1 MVSKT
6 DRYGLG
12 AALLFLSTCDLIKGP
27 NPADCVL
34 NQSLCD
40 ATQICNVYTHACQE
54 RFRFVLGQPSP
65 ITSPLAGGMA
75 RPGGVVFT
83 EDGGLYVSDSGNNRV
98 LGWLRSE
105 SWQSG
110 QLPDVVLGQAD
121 SDVDLQA
128 ALSTNLANY
137 GGTGSY
143 TLNNPRAL
151 AYDKA
156 SKRLIIADHD
166 NHRLVIWSGRPSRS
180 RKPVIWGQS
189 DPTYGAPNGSTPG
202 VRLDAYRVDGPEV
215 AVEKQNLYVSDSGN
229 HRVLVF
235 TSIPQDFSIDAR
247 FILGQAAKNEGEPD
261 AGGAVSASG
270 LRAPSGQ
277 PFVTGDQIFA
287 ADTGN
292 HRVLRWSYA
301 GLKAGQSSAANLILG
316 QPDAVSHDANA
327 GGLASDGAKV
337 LSAPSGLGGNAST
350 LWVSDAGN
358 HRVLGWKLASLTA
371 NFVSADMVI
380 GQASFGDLELRRPPG
395 PALQTLAAPSAVAV
409 NDRYLA
415 VADTLNHRV
424 LVFDITQPYPEW
436 TQRPVVLGQP
446 GPYDSAP
453 NTPRAA
459 AATILG
465 APVALSRAGE
475 KFVVCDQS
483 HNRVL
488 IWPRLPQ
495 SGQELPTVVLGQ
507 TDFGGYLPQGGQS
520 WPGGAGFNRPTA
532 VHSDGRALAVADQQ
546 NHRVLLW
553 WDLPVASNQAAD
565 VVLGQPDFHT
575 TALSTTPSAGSLN
588 QPSGVYLSGG
598 RLYVADTGNNR
609 VLVWKLTDDNGVP
622 LASGAQ
628 AYRVLGQ
635 RAMSTTAGGSGA
647 TQLAGPAGLHLYGG
661 MLLVADTQNNRVLMF
676 SASPEADGQAALRVI
691 GQSSLTGGTAAATA
705 ADTLRLPRAVYVHEG
720 EDGPQ
725 LFVADSG
732 NHRVLYWDGIPTRD
746 GQSASGV
753 VGQSSFDGGLPNRG
767 GVSGQTL
774 HDPVGLLSTRDELF
788 IADSTNGRVLVV
800 SRPFFTAPAFATP
813 VSPASLRGRPPR

>member
-1 MVSKT
+1 MMSKT

-12 AALLFLSTCDLIKGP
+12 AAVLILSACDLIKGP
-27 NPADCVL
+27 NPADCVF
-34 NQSLCD
+34 NPSLCD
-40 ATQICNVYTHACQE
+40 ATQSCNGYTHVCQD

-65 ITSPLAGGMA
+65 TTSPLAGGMM

-83 EDGGLYVSDSGNNRV
+83 EDDGLYVSDSGNNRV
-98 LGWLRSE
+98 LGWTRGE

-121 SDVDLQA
+121 SDADLQA

-143 TLNNPRAL
+143 TLNNPRSL

-180 RKPVIWGQS
+180 GKPVIWGQAE
-189 DPTYGAPNGSTPG
+189 PTYSAPNGSTPG
-202 VRLDAYRVDGPEV
+202 VRLDAYRVNGPEV

-235 TSIPQDFSIDAR
+235 TSIPQDFSMDAR

-270 LRAPSGQ
+270 LRAPGGQ
-277 PFVTGDQIFA
+277 PLVTGDQIFA

-301 GLKAGQSSAANLILG
+301 GLKTGQLSAANLILG

-327 GGLASDGAKV
+327 GGVAADGARV

-358 HRVLGWKLASLTA
+358 HRVLGWKLSSLTA
-371 NFVSADMVI
+371 NFVPADMVL
-380 GQASFGDLELRRPPG
+380 GQASFGDLALRRSPS
-395 PALQTLAAPSAVAV
+395 PALQTLATPSAVAV

-415 VADTLNHRV
+415 VADTMHHRV
-424 LVFDITQPYPEW
+424 LVFDLTQPYPEW
-436 TQRPVVLGQP
+436 TQRPVVLGQA

-453 NTPRAA
+453 NTPRAVA
-459 AATILG
+459 AEVLG
-465 APVALSRAGE
+465 APVALARAGE
-475 KFVVCDQS
+475 RFIVCDQN

-507 TDFGGYLPQGGQS
+507 TDFGGYLPQGGQA
-520 WPGGAGFNRPTA
+520 WPGGVGFSRPAA

-553 WDLPVASNQAAD
+553 RDLPAASNQAAD
-565 VVLGQPDFHT
+565 VVLGQPDVHT
-575 TALSTTPSAGSLN
+575 TVLSTIPSARSLN
-588 QPSGVYLSGG
+588 QPSGVYLFEG

-609 VLVWKLTDDNGVP
+609 VMIWKLTDDHGVP
-622 LASGAQ
+622 LSSGAP

-635 RAMSTTAGGSGA
+635 RDMTTATAGSGA
-647 TQLAGPAGLHLYGG
+647 NQLAGPAGLHLYGG
-661 MLLVADTQNNRVLMF
+661 VLFVADTQNHRVLMF
-676 SASPEADGQAALRVI
+676 SASADQDGPAAVLVI
-691 GQSSLTGGTAAATA
+691 GQSSLTSGAEAATA

-720 EDGPQ
+720 EAGPQ

-732 NHRVLYWDGIPTRD
+732 NHRVLYWDGVPTRD

-753 VGQSSFDGGLPNRG
+753 VGQTSFDGGLPSRG

-774 HDPVGLLSTRDELF
+774 HDPVGLLCTRDELF

-800 SRPFFTAPAFATP
+800 SRP
-813 VSPASLRGRPPR
+813 

>member
-1 MVSKT
+1 MSKT
-6 DRYGLG
+6 GLYGLG
-12 AALLFLSTCDLIKGP
+12 AAVFFLSACELIKGP
-27 NPADCVL
+27 NPADCVV
-34 NQSLCD
+34 NGALCD
-40 ATQICNVYTHACQE
+40 ATQLCNVYTHVCQD

-65 ITSPLAGGMA
+65 TTSPLSGGMM

-83 EDGGLYVSDSGNNRV
+83 EDDGLYVADSGNNRV
-98 LGWLRSE
+98 LGWSRGEL
-105 SWQSG
+105 WQSG

-121 SDVDLQA
+121 ADVDRPA

-137 GGTGSY
+137 GGAGLY
-143 TLNNPRAL
+143 TLNNPRSL
-151 AYDKA
+151 SYDKA
-156 SKRLIIADHD
+156 AKRLIIADHD
-166 NHRLVIWSGRPSRS
+166 NHRLVIWSGLPSRS

-189 DPTYGAPNGSTPG
+189 DSTYSAPNGSTPG
-202 VRLDAYRVDGPEV
+202 VRLDAYRVNGPEV

-235 TSIPQDFSIDAR
+235 TSIPQDFGIDAR
-247 FILGQAAKNEGEPD
+247 YTLGQAAKNEGDPD

-270 LRAPSGQ
+270 LRGPGGQ
-277 PFVTGDQIFA
+277 PFVVGDQIFA

-301 GLKAGQSSAANLILG
+301 ALKTAQLNAANLILG
-316 QPDAVSHDANA
+316 QPDAVSHAVNA
-327 GGLASDGAKV
+327 GGLSADGAKV

-358 HRVLGWKLASLTA
+358 HRVLGWKLSSLTA
-371 NFVSADMVI
+371 NFISADMVI
-380 GQASFGDLELRRPPG
+380 GQENFGDLDLRRPPS

-424 LVFDITQPYPEW
+424 LVFDVTGPYPEW
-436 TQRPVVLGQP
+436 TQRPVVLGQA

-459 AATILG
+459 AATVFG
-465 APVALSRAGE
+465 APVALARAGE
-475 KFVVCDQS
+475 RFIVSDQN

-495 SGQELPTVVLGQ
+495 SEMELPTVVLGQ
-507 TDFGGYLPQGGQS
+507 TDFGSYLPQGGQS
-520 WPGGAGFNRPTA
+520 DPGGAGLSRPMA
-532 VHSDGRALAVADQQ
+532 VHSNGRALAVADQQ

-553 WDLPVASNQAAD
+553 RDIPEASNQAAD

-575 TALSTTPSAGSLN
+575 TSLATTPSAGRLN
-588 QPSGVYLSGG
+588 QPSGVYLSAD

-609 VLVWKLTDDNGVP
+609 VLVWKLIDDSGLP

-635 RAMSTTAGGSGA
+635 REMTANASGSGA
-647 TQLAGPAGLHLYGG
+647 SQLAGPVGLHQYGG
-661 MLLVADTQNNRVLMF
+661 VLFVADTQNNRVLMF
-676 SASPEADGQAALRVI
+676 SASPEADGQAAVRVI
-691 GQSSLTGGTAAATA
+691 GQSSLSNNAEAAAA
-705 ADTLRLPRAVYVHEG
+705 ADTLRLPRAVYVHER
-720 EDGPQ
+720 EAGPQ
-725 LFVADSG
+725 LFIADSG
-732 NHRVLYWDGIPTRD
+732 NHRVLSWDGLPTKD

-753 VGQSSFDGGLPNRG
+753 VGQPSLDVGLPNRG
-767 GVSGQTL
+767 GVSGHTL

-800 SRPFFTAPAFATP
+800 SRP
-813 VSPASLRGRPPR
+813 